1 MEKLNKILCEVFR
14 LKDAELKDELTM
26 EDIQSWDSL
35 THMNLITSIE
45 NSLPVLFSMEEI
57 MAMTDVK
64 TLRGIV
70 KEKLS

>member
-35 THMNLITSIE
+35 THMNLIMSIE
-45 NSLPVLFSMEEI
+45 SSLPVLFSMEEI